1 MGMFKK
7 GTLWLMAFLVCFMFA
22 LPAASETPNAR
33 LFIKD
38 WDNPVNVA
46 ENPTADPDLGLD
58 KVSAACLDENNN
70 MIVAWIEDRGRGN
83 ANTDEVYIQK
93 LSASDGERQFG
104 DNGRLILEYDGSQY
118 EAIDMVCI
126 GNFAYVVGRTENGR
140 VYIQKVDLSNGD
152 PLWGTPTTNGKQV
165 DSATDDDGKVYLLY
179 NGGDSVFVAYEANSE
194 TTPDV
199 RASLVNIQT
208 GNVTHVGNVYE
219 TDVFTQ
225 LVAFGLLP
233 APSNAAWAVVVYSGA
248 GTGWYARKINA
259 DGTMGDQITI
269 YEKTE
274 NADTE
279 TAFIL
284 PDGQNGA
291 LIVASYSP
299 DTTDNNY
306 RISVNGIKADGNL
319 WNTDPIQ
326 LSASNNLSAANCQLY
341 AATFMEEGSPDYIS
355 LLWSEDAGTNIK
367 LQKFKIGS
375 LGEPKWTAA
384 FDVDATTLQPNDRAL
399 DTDDEGES
407 VKMADLASGHIA
419 ITWEETD
426 AGNAEDIFVLGVGD
440 SEDETEGVCL
450 FNPEDNCLVFDAG
463 DNETTVENTLL
474 LPTGSAYSMILFD
487 PDTTQNNDQRYRV
500 MRIDVKRRPDITFTT
515 GPAIDPDELVANED
529 NDITITDQIENQG
542 QVPAEDIVIRY
553 YLTST
558 NNVDTFLTTAQKLE
572 IGSRT
577 VASLGIGEGEPST
590 QDTQVTITK
599 DQISTAFSWNP
610 EDLYIA
616 AYANEDNIEEEGDVY
631 DDNNI
636 EFVPIPDANITAP
649 DLEPSGI
656 NCPGTA
662 TAGDTITLTDLQ
674 INNMNA
680 TGAGQAVDDAPVYF
694 YLSQYDGTNL
704 AALKSHR
711 TTRLL
716 KTTTVDAA
724 ANTNDIS
731 IPDVEVKIP
740 PVSSSDNWYIYIV
753 PDAENVVAEWDAA
766 FGEAN
771 NVDNETDGRCQINI
785 TGVPDYLIDQL
796 TVTPETADVGEQV
809 TVSYV
814 ARNQGEG
821 DTASATTIEFYFSRD
836 EVRDDGDTMLG
847 SDAIPWLGDNESY
860 ANSILLDEIPAVASG
875 TYYIIAYIVPITGE
889 PDENN
894 QRTVE
899 LDVRAGDMVVTPD
912 TFCLVPGEVGTANI
926 TGGAAPYTAQ
936 SSNTDVATVA
946 VTDSTLS
953 ITAVGTGSADITV
966 TDSLGQKY
974 RVSVEV
980 NEALTL
986 SENEV
991 NLSIGGTADVD
1002 ISGGCPD
1009 YSAESSNEA
1018 VATCTVSDSTLTI
1031 TGIAEGDAT
1040 ITVSDSAGH
1049 TASLTAHV
1057 YPGVVV
1063 NPDSVN
1069 VVMGGTFDCTVSGGL
1084 PPYFAASDNPSIATG
1099 EVEDSTLRIVGVE
1112 VIDEE
1117 PSSTTIT
1124 VSDILGQE
1132 FDVAV
1137 NVYAGIVVNPDELNI
1152 YVGDSATATISSAF
1166 VRGLAPYSVSC
1177 EDTSIATASVDGD
1190 VLTVTGVGA
1199 GSTICTVSDQLNSTF
1214 DVKVNV
1220 SDYVDLECSALILN
1234 PDEVEV
1240 GGSFTATY
1248 GVSNV
1253 GTLSSPLTK
1262 VAFYLSED
1270 ETLDDGDE
1278 KLAEDLVPSLNPGEG
1293 YVDDVTLTIPE
1304 GTQPDGHYILAMV
1317 DPDNEIAERLE
1328 DNNLCSAPVTVI
1340 GRPPVL
1346 DITANTVG
1354 GNLVV
1359 KAAILDAGDYAGQ
1372 TGTFAIWATHPTLGC
1387 YTFYWVNYWLPCED
1401 TQPHKFSFTINVGGP
1416 YTVLTMPAVYLPTG
1430 TYTFHLAVDVD
1441 DDGTWDVEDTC
1452 TWTK

>member
-1 MGMFKK
+1 MSIFKK
-7 GTLWLMAFLVCFMFA
+7 GTLWLMAFLLCFMFA
-22 LPAASETPNAR
+22 LPAVSETPNSR
-33 LFIKD
+33 LFVKD
-38 WDNPVNVA
+38 WDEPVDVA
-46 ENPTADPDLGLD
+46 LNPTADPDLTLD
-58 KVSAACLDENNN
+58 KISAACLDENNN
-70 MIVAWIEDRGRGN
+70 MIVAWIEDRGRGDVGG
-83 ANTDEVYIQK
+83 TDEVYIQK

-104 DNGRLILEYDGSQY
+104 NDGRLILEYEGSQY

-126 GNFAYVVGRTENGR
+126 GNFAYVVGRTGDGR

-165 DSATDDDGKVYLLY
+165 GWADDDGKVYLLY
-179 NGGDSVFVAYEANSE
+179 NGGDRLFVAYEAGGD
-194 TTPDV
+194 TDIDV
-199 RASLVNIQT
+199 RASIVNIQT
-208 GNVTHVGNVYE
+208 GNVTNVGNVHE
-219 TDVFTQ
+219 TDVFTE

-248 GTGWYARKINA
+248 GTGWYAKKINA
-259 DGTMGDQITI
+259 DGTMGDQIRI

-299 DTTDNNY
+299 DTTGNNY
-306 RISVNGIKADGNL
+306 RISVNGIKADGNF
-319 WNTDPIQ
+319 WSEVK
-326 LSASNNLSAANCQLY
+326 LSDSDNLAKDQCQLY

-355 LLWSEDAGTNIK
+355 LLWSEDGGTNIK

-384 FDVDATTLQPNDRAL
+384 FDVDTTTLQPNNQAL
-399 DTDDEGES
+399 DTDGEGQT

-419 ITWEETD
+419 ITWKETGE
-426 AGNAEDIFVLGVGD
+426 GNAEDIFVLGVGD
-440 SEDETEGVCL
+440 SEDQTGGVCL
-450 FNPEDNCLVFDAG
+450 FNPEDQCLVFDAG

-474 LPTGSAYSMILFD
+474 LPTGSGYSMILFD
-487 PDTTQNNDQRYRV
+487 PDTNTPNDQRYRV
-500 MRIDVKRRPDITFTT
+500 MRIDVKRRPDVTFI
-515 GPAIDPDELVANED
+515 GDPEIDPDELVANED

-558 NNVDTFLTTAQKLE
+558 NNPNTFLTTAQKLE

-577 VASLGIGEGEPST
+577 VASLGIGEEEPST

-610 EDLYIA
+610 EHLYIA

-636 EFVPIPDANITAP
+636 KFVQIPDNNITAP

-656 NCPGTA
+656 TCPGNA
-662 TAGDTITLTDLQ
+662 TAGDTIKLTNLQ

-680 TGAGQAVDDAPVYF
+680 TGTGQAVDDAPVYF

-704 AALKSHR
+704 AALKSHH

-716 KTTTVDAA
+716 ATTTVDAA
-724 ANTNDIS
+724 VNTNDIN
-731 IPDVEVKIP
+731 IPDVEVTIP
-740 PVSSSDNWYIYIV
+740 SVSSGEWYIYIV
-753 PDAENVVAEWDAA
+753 PDAENVVAEWDATNHD
-766 FGEAN
+766 GEAN
-771 NVDNETDGRCQINI
+771 NVDNGANGRCKITI
-785 TGVPDYLIDQL
+785 TGIPDYLIDQL

-821 DTASATTIEFYFSRD
+821 ENASSTTIKFYFSRD
-836 EVRDDGDTMLG
+836 EVLDEEEDTLLG
-847 SDAIPWLGDNESY
+847 SDAIPRLDDNDSY
-860 ANSILLDEIPAVASG
+860 ANSILLGEIPAVASG
-875 TYYIIAYIVPITGE
+875 TYYIIAYIEPIPGE

-912 TFCLVPGEVGTANI
+912 TFCLVLGEVGTADI

-946 VTDSTLS
+946 VTESTLS

-966 TDSLGQKY
+966 SDSLGQKY
-974 RVSVEV
+974 LVSVEV

-1069 VVMGGTFDCTVSGGL
+1069 VVKGGTFDCTVSGGL
-1084 PPYFAASDNPSIATG
+1084 PPYSAVSDNPSIATG
-1099 EVEDSTLRIVGVE
+1099 DVTDSTLTIVGVE

-1117 PSSTTIT
+1117 PSSTAIT
-1124 VSDILGQE
+1124 VSDSLGQE

-1220 SDYVDLECSALILN
+1220 SEYVDLECSALILN

-1240 GGSFTATY
+1240 GGSFTASY

-1253 GTLSSPLTK
+1253 GTLSSPVTK

-1304 GTQPDGHYILAMV
+1304 GTQADGHYILAMV
-1317 DPDNEIAERLE
+1317 DPDNEITERLE

-1340 GRPPVL
+1340 GEPPIARINAFYSPDTHLLSLSLSL
-1346 DITANTVG
+1346 DP
-1354 GNLVV
+1354 
-1359 KAAILDAGDYAGQ
+1359 GDYAGTNADWWLAAFTPFGTYYYDGTKWVAEET
-1372 TGTFAIWATHPTLGC
+1372 TGYQGALFALNNYPITTFITL
-1387 YTFYWVNYWLPCED
+1387 
-1401 TQPHKFSFTINVGGP
+1401 
-1416 YTVLTMPAVYLPTG
+1416 PAG
-1430 TYTFHLAVDVD
+1430 TYTFCFAVDLTM
-1441 DDGTWDVEDTC
+1441 DGVLTSPYYYACDSVTVR
-1452 TWTK
+1452 